1 MSGES
6 TVVSFSDVFIEVYY
20 IIFRYSPLLAG
31 SGASSGIGGGA
42 DAGSSVGGS
51 SAGGSFPTL
60 SVVVPIPSVCPDSS
74 GVGDIGSG
82 SGGVV
87 VAVSG
92 GGVAPVTSDD
102 EVGVGS
108 PACAE
113 LSDEAGR

>member
-60 SVVVPIPSVCPDSS
+60 SVVVPIPSACHDSS
-74 GVGDIGSG
+74 DVGGVGSG
-82 SGGVV
+82 SGVG
-87 VAVSG
+87 S
-92 GGVAPVTSDD
+92 
-102 EVGVGS
+102 GVGS
-108 PACAE
+108 GSTNDSGVDVAH
-113 LSDEAGR
+113 DDDGRRTSLF